1 MTGVSTTASEYYVY
15 AYPSKLG
22 KLSKITMNDATPLL
36 DGGFTFQTLTVKD
49 PETGKQIEYNV
60 YTSEQQG
67 AFTNAKLDFA

>member
-1 MTGVSTTASEYYVY
+1 
-15 AYPSKLG
+15 
-22 KLSKITMNDATPLL
+22 MNDATPLL